1 MEREIPRAR
10 HETGCAT
17 EGAQF
22 LAEPYRRNP
31 YPFRQPPRD
40 VGAQGSTTEM
50 TILTDK
56 EIFDAI
62 RARRGSALSQEHV
75 DAINAILY
83 PNEQTATPAA
93 PAPASGDPI
102 PADYFDI
109 LAKIESGNRPYIK
122 AGTSSASGLYQFI
135 RSTWRGEGGAW
146 GSDMSQAF
154 GGLRP
159 SIEEQKQRARSFT
172 MKNVA
177 ALRNAGV
184 PINSAT
190 LYAAHFLGAGTA
202 IKMLK
207 APVTAPAASIAG
219 PDATKANPSILSGR
233 TVADFRTWLEKK
245 TGARP

>member
-1 MEREIPRAR
+1 
-10 HETGCAT
+10 
-17 EGAQF
+17 
-22 LAEPYRRNP
+22 
-31 YPFRQPPRD
+31 
-40 VGAQGSTTEM
+40 M

-62 RARRGSALSQEHV
+62 RARRGSALSQAHV

-83 PNEQTATPAA
+83 PDGQAAA
-93 PAPASGDPI
+93 PASVPANDDPI
-102 PADYFDI
+102 PSDYFDI

-122 AGTSSASGLYQFI
+122 AGTSSASGLFQFI

-146 GSDMSQAF
+146 GADMSKAF
-154 GGLRP
+154 GGLKP

-177 ALRNAGV
+177 ALRNAGA

-202 IKMLK
+202 VKMLK
-207 APVTAPAASIAG
+207 APVNSPAASIAG
-219 PDATKANPSILSGR
+219 PDATKTNPSILSGR
-233 TVADFRTWLEKK
+233 TVADFRAWLEKK